1 MQQQAD
7 VLDRGGMKRLQRLE
21 DLAVLLAPDQG
32 AHAAEFYTTVKTSYV
47 RPQGALNGALARHR
61 PTACDIAR

>member
-47 RPQGALNGALARHR
+47 RP
-61 PTACDIAR
+61 